1 MMQVRDL
8 FDDMP
13 LPEDGPE
20 ADTVRALLA
29 APLDLR
35 HGWSRTERL
44 IDDARHA
51 LPMRLELDIAMYKLH
66 AYSGRLDSAE
76 ALILATLERAAAA
89 GGFDA
94 DAARLDAA
102 DPRWF
107 QATGS
112 ERVYLYSLKALGF
125 VRLRR
130 EDLAG
135 ALEALDALGRL
146 DPGDQVGGSVVRE
159 LAERLAETELAA

>member
-13 LPEDGPE
+13 LPEDGSD

-44 IDDARHA
+44 IDDARLA
-51 LPMRLELDIAMYKLH
+51 LPDRLELDIAMYKLH
-66 AYSGRLDSAE
+66 AYSGRLESAE
-76 ALILATLERAAAA
+76 ALILSALERAALA

-94 DAARLDAA
+94 EASALDASER
-102 DPRWF
+102 RWLP
-107 QATGS
+107 AAGPA
-112 ERVYLYSLKALGF
+112 RVYLYSLKALGF

-130 EDLAG
+130 ENLSG
-135 ALEALDALGRL
+135 ALDALDALGRL
-146 DPGDQVGGSVVRE
+146 DPTDQVGGSVVRE
-159 LAERLAETELAA
+159 MADRLLDAELVA

>member
-13 LPEDGPE
+13 LPEDGPDAE
-20 ADTVRALLA
+20 TVRALLT

-51 LPMRLELDIAMYKLH
+51 LPARLELDIAMYKLH
-66 AYSGRLDSAE
+66 AYSGRLESAE
-76 ALILATLERAAAA
+76 ALIMSTLERAAAA

-94 DAARLDAA
+94 DASSLDAP
-102 DPRWF
+102 DPRWLP
-107 QATGS
+107 AAGPA
-112 ERVYLYSLKALGF
+112 RVYLYSLKALGF

-130 EDLAG
+130 ENLAG
-135 ALEALDALGRL
+135 ALDALNALGRL
-146 DPGDQVGGSVVRE
+146 DPTDQVGGSVVRE
-159 LAERLAETELAA
+159 MANRLLDTELAA

>member
-13 LPEDGPE
+13 LPEDGPDG
-20 ADTVRALLA
+20 DTIRALLD

-51 LPMRLELDIAMYKLH
+51 LPARLELDIAMYKLH
-66 AYSGRLDSAE
+66 AYSGRLESAE
-76 ALILATLERAAAA
+76 ELILSTLERAAAA
-89 GGFDA
+89 AGFAA
-94 DAARLDAA
+94 DAAALDPTEA
-102 DPRWF
+102 RWLP
-107 QATGS
+107 ATGPT
-112 ERVYLYSLKALGF
+112 RIYLYSLKALGF

-130 EDLAG
+130 EDLSGALS
-135 ALEALDALGRL
+135 ALEALDRL
-146 DPGDQVGGSVVRE
+146 DPTDQVGGSVVRDM
-159 LAERLAETELAA
+159 AERLLESDLAA